1 MVWSNYLLWE
11 SLSLEK
17 ANPRY
22 MDIQAEKLQL
32 IQWLAGLNDK
42 RILKEFITLKK
53 TKSVDWWDEISAEER
68 SEIEEGLAQAD
79 KGKVTS
85 HQEVMAKYEKWL

>member
-1 MVWSNYLLWE
+1 MK
-11 SLSLEK
+11 SLSLK
-17 ANPRY
+17 KVNPRY

-42 RILKEFITLKK
+42 RVLKEFIILKK
-53 TKSVDWWDEISAEER
+53 TKAVDWWDEISVEER

-79 KGKVTS
+79 KGEVTS